1 MPSLVIPGSVQ
12 VRLHWTMNGAD
23 AFNVLGGSVG
33 GGFANSQAIANAL
46 DGAVKGHLT
55 SSGLAALLATT
66 TALVSVGIRD
76 IRAANEVEFVGTGAA
91 VPGTGAGNPLPNEVA
106 ATVTL
111 RTAKAGKS
119 FRGRMYLGGFIVG
132 ENTAAGQISAGLNA
146 AMVSFVE
153 GVQGDM
159 AAQGITLA
167 ILSKKLLTNT
177 PVTAVLTRDTL
188 WDSQRRRK
196 S

>member
-1 MPSLVIPGSVQ
+1 MPSLVVPGAVQ

-23 AFNVLGGSVG
+23 AFNVIGGSVG

-46 DGAVKGHLT
+46 DSAVKGHLT

-66 TALVSVGIRD
+66 TSLVAVGIRD
-76 IRAANEVEFVGTGAA
+76 IRAANEPEFVGANAA

-106 ATVTL
+106 ATFTL
-111 RTAKAGKS
+111 RTARAGKS
-119 FRGRMYLGGFIVG
+119 YRGRVYLGGFIVG
-132 ENTAAGQISAGLNA
+132 ENTAAGQIAAALNTTA
-146 AMVSFVE
+146 VSFLNSVLT
-153 GVQGDM
+153 DM
-159 AAQGITLA
+159 GGQGITMA
-167 ILSKKLLTNT
+167 VISRKLLVPT
-177 PVTAVLTRDTL
+177 PVTAIVARDTL

>member
-1 MPSLVIPGSVQ
+1 MPSLVVPGGVQ
-12 VRLHWTMNGAD
+12 VRLHWTMNGVD

-33 GGFANSQAIANAL
+33 GGFANSQAIA
-46 DGAVKGHLT
+46 DAVDAAIKARLT

-66 TALVSVGIRD
+66 TSLLSVGIRD

-106 ATVTL
+106 ATITL

-119 FRGRMYLGGFIVG
+119 YRGRVYLGGAIVG
-132 ENTAAGQISAGLNA
+132 ENTAAGQIAAGFNA
-146 AMVSFVE
+146 AAVGFMQ
-153 GVQGDM
+153 GVGTDL
-159 AAQGITLA
+159 AASGITLSV
-167 ILSKKLLTNT
+167 ISRKLLTPT
-177 PVTAVLTRDTL
+177 PVVAVEARDTL